1 MYNFYEKTFCEIHR
15 ERAVGIKFDPVL
27 ADFITLYLLF
37 SMNRPYFFNFL
48 PLPIKRTDSITIGFA
63 IFENYFLQ

>member
-1 MYNFYEKTFCEIHR
+1 MLFLILMKKRFFEIHG

-37 SMNRPYFFNFL
+37 SMNRPHF
-48 PLPIKRTDSITIGFA
+48 
-63 IFENYFLQ
+63 IFIFYHYQ

>member
-37 SMNRPYFFNFL
+37 SMNRPYFF
-48 PLPIKRTDSITIGFA
+48 
-63 IFENYFLQ
+63 